1 MTDATLPLEVTDPVE
16 GVDAAASLPRPRT
29 RWAGIVWGL
38 VFVALAAAGIW
49 ASSDPDRL
57 DGLAPW
63 LGTLDPGAAV
73 AYGLLVIGVLLLVGG
88 LVGLLRRAQIAAS
101 RR

>member
-1 MTDATLPLEVTDPVE
+1 VTDATLPLEETDPGASGE
-16 GVDAAASLPRPRT
+16 QASLPRPRT

-38 VFVALAAAGIW
+38 VFVALATIGIW
-49 ASSDPDRL
+49 ASSDPARL
-57 DGLAPW
+57 DGFAPW
-63 LGTLDPGAAV
+63 LGTLDPGAAIG
-73 AYGLLVIGVLLLVGG
+73 YGLLTVGGLLLVGG